1 MPYFKWQRAVLT
13 VNEDVSKSELKKA
26 YRKISQKYHPD
37 LNPWCDKS
45 EKMMKKITY
54 AYDVLTNV
62 EKQQEHITMMK
73 EKIREEQRA
82 IAKKNRVTKSR
93 ARKKRK

>member
-1 MPYFKWQRAVLT
+1 
-13 VNEDVSKSELKKA
+13 
-26 YRKISQKYHPD
+26 
-37 LNPWCDKS
+37 
-45 EKMMKKITY
+45 MMKKITY